1 MRLAQVSVQ
10 PTRAARPHLGTIP
23 GGDVAE
29 DNATSQAR
37 PRRRR
42 RLPMGFQVLLGVGG
56 LLALLAASMLV
67 AIFLVV
73 GLKHNETHLNDR
85 DVPYASAVATAAL
98 NAKGIANDQ
107 RGFLL
112 GGDPKF
118 IDEADRRISAARAAF
133 AAAANAA
140 ADPTQRQTVNE
151 AHAGFERWVQA
162 VHGEFAAFQTGDHQ
176 GAITASL
183 GPDRALRKTYEQSLA
198 RAQALGASSI
208 QAARSSVA
216 AASSRSVTILVACL
230 LVALTIGVGVA
241 FWLVRSIAMPVSRLV
256 AILGA

>member
-1 MRLAQVSVQ
+1 
-10 PTRAARPHLGTIP
+10 
-23 GGDVAE
+23 
-29 DNATSQAR
+29 
-37 PRRRR
+37 
-42 RLPMGFQVLLGVGG
+42 MGFQVLLGVGG

-112 GGDPKF
+112 TGDPKF

-151 AHAGFERWVQA
+151 AHVGFERWVQA
-162 VHGEFAAFQTGDHQ
+162 VHGEFAAFQTRGHQ

-208 QAARSSVA
+208 QSARSSVA

-230 LVALTIGVGVA
+230 LVALTIGIGVA

-256 AILGA
+256 AILGADLPS

>member
-1 MRLAQVSVQ
+1 
-10 PTRAARPHLGTIP
+10 
-23 GGDVAE
+23 VAE
-29 DNATSQAR
+29 DNATSRVR
-37 PRRRR
+37 PRSRR

-56 LLALLAASMLV
+56 LLALLAASMVV

-73 GLKHNETHLNDR
+73 GLKHDETHLNDR

-112 GGDPKF
+112 TGDNKF
-118 IDEADRRISAARAAF
+118 IDEADRRISDARAAF
-133 AAAANAA
+133 ATAANAA
-140 ADPTQRQTVNE
+140 ADPTQRQAVNQ
-151 AHAGFERWVQA
+151 AHAGFEGWVRA
-162 VHGEFAAFQTGDHQ
+162 LHGEVAAFQTGDHR

-208 QAARSSVA
+208 QSARSSVA

-256 AILGA
+256 AILGGDLPS

>member
-1 MRLAQVSVQ
+1 M
-10 PTRAARPHLGTIP
+10 
-23 GGDVAE
+23 AE
-29 DNATSQAR
+29 DNAISPAR
-37 PRRRR
+37 PRRRL

-73 GLKHNETHLNDR
+73 GLKHDETRLDDR
-85 DVPYASAVATAAL
+85 DVPYASAAATAAL

-112 GGDPKF
+112 TGDPKF
-118 IDEADRRISAARAAF
+118 IDEADRRISDARAAF
-133 AAAANAA
+133 AAAANEA
-140 ADPTQRQTVNE
+140 ADPTQLVAVNQ

-162 VHGEFAAFQTGDHQ
+162 VHGEFAAFQSGDRR

-198 RAQALGASSI
+198 RAQALAASSI
-208 QAARSSVA
+208 QSARSSVA

-230 LVALTIGVGVA
+230 LVALAIGVGVA
-241 FWLVRSIAMPVSRLV
+241 FWLVRSIAMPVARLV
-256 AILGA
+256 AILGADLPS

>member
-1 MRLAQVSVQ
+1 M
-10 PTRAARPHLGTIP
+10 
-23 GGDVAE
+23 AE
-29 DNATSQAR
+29 DNAISPAR

-73 GLKHNETHLNDR
+73 GLKHDETRLDDR
-85 DVPYASAVATAAL
+85 DVPYASAAATAAL

-112 GGDPKF
+112 TGDPKF
-118 IDEADRRISAARAAF
+118 IDEADRRISDARAAF
-133 AAAANAA
+133 AAAANEA
-140 ADPTQRQTVNE
+140 ADPTQLVAVNQ

-162 VHGEFAAFQTGDHQ
+162 VHGEFAAFQSGDRR

-198 RAQALGASSI
+198 RAQALAASSI
-208 QAARSSVA
+208 QSARSSVA

-230 LVALTIGVGVA
+230 LVALAIGVGVA
-241 FWLVRSIAMPVSRLV
+241 FWLVRSIAMPVARLV
-256 AILGA
+256 AILGADLPS

>member
-1 MRLAQVSVQ
+1 
-10 PTRAARPHLGTIP
+10 
-23 GGDVAE
+23 VAE

-73 GLKHNETHLNDR
+73 GLKHNETYLDDR
-85 DVPYASAVATAAL
+85 DVPYAGAVATAAL

-112 GGDPKF
+112 SGDPKF

-140 ADPTQRQTVNE
+140 ADPRQRQAVNQ
-151 AHAGFERWVQA
+151 AHAGFQRWVQA
-162 VHGEFAAFQTGDHQ
+162 VHGEFAAFQTGDRQ

-208 QAARSSVA
+208 RSARSSVA
-216 AASSRSVTILVACL
+216 AASSRSVMILVACL
-230 LVALTIGVGVA
+230 LVGLTIGVGVA

-256 AILGA
+256 AILGGDLPP

>member
-1 MRLAQVSVQ
+1 M
-10 PTRAARPHLGTIP
+10 
-23 GGDVAE
+23 AE

-133 AAAANAA
+133 
-140 ADPTQRQTVNE
+140 
-151 AHAGFERWVQA
+151 ERWVQA
-162 VHGEFAAFQTGDHQ
+162 VHGEFVTFPAGDHH
-176 GAITASL
+176 GAVTASL
-183 GPDRALRKTYEQSLA
+183 GSDRALRKTYEQSLA

-208 QAARSSVA
+208 QSARSSVA

-256 AILGA
+256 AILGGDLPS

>member
-1 MRLAQVSVQ
+1 
-10 PTRAARPHLGTIP
+10 
-23 GGDVAE
+23 VAE
-29 DNATSQAR
+29 DNATSLAR

-56 LLALLAASMLV
+56 LLVLLAASMLI

-112 GGDPKF
+112 TGDPKF
-118 IDEADRRISAARAAF
+118 IDETDRRISDARAAF
-133 AAAANAA
+133 AAAPNAA
-140 ADPTQRQTVNE
+140 ADPTQRQAVNE
-151 AHAGFERWVQA
+151 AHTGFERWVQA

-198 RAQALGASSI
+198 RAQALGASSL
-208 QAARSSVA
+208 QSARDSVA
-216 AASSRSVTILVACL
+216 AASSRSVTILVVCL

-256 AILGA
+256 AILGADLPS

>member
-1 MRLAQVSVQ
+1 M
-10 PTRAARPHLGTIP
+10 
-23 GGDVAE
+23 AE

-37 PRRRR
+37 PKRRR

-56 LLALLAASMLV
+56 LLVLLAASMLV
-67 AIFLVV
+67 AIFLAV
-73 GLKHNETHLNDR
+73 GLKHNETYLDDR
-85 DVPYASAVATAAL
+85 DVPYAGAVATAAL

-112 GGDPKF
+112 SGDPKF
-118 IDEADRRISAARAAF
+118 IDEADRRISDARAAF

-140 ADPTQRQTVNE
+140 ADPSQRHAVNQ
-151 AHAGFERWVQA
+151 AHAGFE
-162 VHGEFAAFQTGDHQ
+162 TGDHQ

-208 QAARSSVA
+208 QSARSSVA
-216 AASSRSVTILVACL
+216 AASSRSLRILVACL

-256 AILGA
+256 AILGGDLPS

>member
-1 MRLAQVSVQ
+1 
-10 PTRAARPHLGTIP
+10 
-23 GGDVAE
+23 VAE
-29 DNATSQAR
+29 DNAISPAR

-73 GLKHNETHLNDR
+73 GLKHDETRLDDR
-85 DVPYASAVATAAL
+85 DVPYASAAATAAL

-112 GGDPKF
+112 TGDPKF
-118 IDEADRRISAARAAF
+118 IDEADRRISDARAAF
-133 AAAANAA
+133 AAAANEA
-140 ADPTQRQTVNE
+140 ADPTQLVAVNQ

-162 VHGEFAAFQTGDHQ
+162 VHGEFAAFQSGDRR

-198 RAQALGASSI
+198 RAQALAASSI
-208 QAARSSVA
+208 QSARSSVA

-230 LVALTIGVGVA
+230 LVALAIGVGVA
-241 FWLVRSIAMPVSRLV
+241 FWLVRSIAMPVARLV
-256 AILGA
+256 AILGADLPS

>member
-1 MRLAQVSVQ
+1 
-10 PTRAARPHLGTIP
+10 
-23 GGDVAE
+23 
-29 DNATSQAR
+29 
-37 PRRRR
+37 
-42 RLPMGFQVLLGVGG
+42 MGFQVLLGVGG

-73 GLKHNETHLNDR
+73 GLKHDETRLDDR
-85 DVPYASAVATAAL
+85 DVPYASAAATAAL

-112 GGDPKF
+112 TGDPKF
-118 IDEADRRISAARAAF
+118 IDEADRRISDARAAF
-133 AAAANAA
+133 AAAANEA
-140 ADPTQRQTVNE
+140 ADPTQLVAVNQ

-162 VHGEFAAFQTGDHQ
+162 VHGEFAAFQSGDRR

-198 RAQALGASSI
+198 RAQALAASSI
-208 QAARSSVA
+208 QSARSSVA

-230 LVALTIGVGVA
+230 LVALAIGVGVA
-241 FWLVRSIAMPVSRLV
+241 FWLVRSIAMPVARLV
-256 AILGA
+256 AILGADLPS

>member
-1 MRLAQVSVQ
+1 M
-10 PTRAARPHLGTIP
+10 
-23 GGDVAE
+23 AE

-37 PRRRR
+37 PKRRR

-56 LLALLAASMLV
+56 LLVLLAASMLV
-67 AIFLVV
+67 AIFLAV
-73 GLKHNETHLNDR
+73 GLKHNETYLDDR
-85 DVPYASAVATAAL
+85 DVPYAGAVATAAL

-112 GGDPKF
+112 SGDPKF
-118 IDEADRRISAARAAF
+118 IDEADRRISDARAAF

-140 ADPTQRQTVNE
+140 ADPSQRHAVNQ
-151 AHAGFERWVQA
+151 AHAGFEGWVQA

-208 QAARSSVA
+208 QSARSSVA
-216 AASSRSVTILVACL
+216 AASSRSLRILVACL

-256 AILGA
+256 AILGGDLPS

>member
-1 MRLAQVSVQ
+1 
-10 PTRAARPHLGTIP
+10 
-23 GGDVAE
+23 VAE
-29 DNATSQAR
+29 DNATSQAG
-37 PRRRR
+37 PSRRRH
-42 RLPMGFQVLLGVGG
+42 LPMGFQVLLGVGG
-56 LLALLAASMLV
+56 LLVLLAASMLV

-73 GLKHNETHLNDR
+73 SLKHNETHLNDR

-112 GGDPKF
+112 TGDPKF
-118 IDEADRRISAARAAF
+118 IDEADRRISNARAAF

-140 ADPTQRQTVNE
+140 ADPTQRQAINQ
-151 AHAGFERWVQA
+151 AHSGFARWVQA
-162 VHGEFAAFQTGDHQ
+162 VHSEFAAFQSGDHQ

-208 QAARSSVA
+208 QSARNSVA

-241 FWLVRSIAMPVSRLV
+241 FWLVRSIALPVSRLV
-256 AILGA
+256 AILGSDMPS

>member
-1 MRLAQVSVQ
+1 
-10 PTRAARPHLGTIP
+10 
-23 GGDVAE
+23 
-29 DNATSQAR
+29 
-37 PRRRR
+37 
-42 RLPMGFQVLLGVGG
+42 MGFQVLLGVGG
-56 LLALLAASMLV
+56 LLAPLAASMLV

-73 GLKHNETHLNDR
+73 GLKHDETHLNDR
-85 DVPYASAVATAAL
+85 DVPYASAAATAAL

-112 GGDPKF
+112 TGDPKF
-118 IDEADRRISAARAAF
+118 IDEADRRISDARAAF
-133 AAAANAA
+133 AAAANVA
-140 ADPTQRQTVNE
+140 ADPTQRRAVNQ
-151 AHAGFERWVQA
+151 AHAGFEGWVQA
-162 VHGEFAAFQTGDHQ
+162 VHGEFVTFQAGDHQ

-208 QAARSSVA
+208 QSARSSVA

-256 AILGA
+256 AFLGGDLPS